1 MSRLLF
7 TSADG
12 TELFS
17 TDGTT
22 VTLLA
27 DGSSSPAFLP
37 DPIYDEDSVISA
49 GGATFITMA
58 DTADATSA
66 IWLYDGSALTQITA
80 SSEYVYARQ
89 DFNNPVNPL
98 PETSFNGMLVFSQE
112 SLAANANTD
121 DQFDQARLAT
131 YNPANGSLLQYNA
144 SNGGFDPHDFVT
156 MGSTLYYEATDTST
170 NAQAIYSFD
179 GTSITEIYN
188 QDPTFTFDLEQ
199 GFGPET
205 VPAAGAVTGPLIAF
219 NNNLYFGSG
228 QETVE
233 ELTALTSLSNSASNV
248 GGGAEYDFNP
258 LPGSDLV
265 VANNHLFFLSN
276 NNGIYSLDTNN
287 NLTLVVPSE
296 GAQEFNPVVF
306 NGAVYFTALND
317 PTFTIDLFTSTG
329 GAATDIASN
338 FNGTNFQVM
347 GNTLY
352 YNNESQ
358 TTLGTIDTSNNI
370 GTVAVPGD
378 VGGIPLG
385 VVPSAS
391 AWTAASDPITITAG
405 ATTTYHS
412 GGAAVTVDPG
422 VTVAD
427 TAAPTLESA
436 TIAITANFVTG
447 DTLNFVDQS
456 GITGGY
462 DATTGVLTLS
472 GFASVANYQTALDS
486 ITYSF
491 SGADATNG
499 GDDPDRTVAWAIGD
513 GINNSLAAH
522 STIDEIACYCRGTLI
537 ETSDGEVAVE
547 TLAIG
552 DRLLTMSGAL
562 RPIKWIG
569 RRSYGGRF
577 IVGREDILP
586 IRIKAGALDDN
597 VPLRDLWISPHHAM
611 YLNGVLIEARDLVNG
626 CSIVQAEQVETV
638 EYFHIELETHDVIV
652 AEGALSETF
661 VDDDSRDM
669 FHNAHEY
676 RELHPEATSVPARY
690 CAARPR
696 HGYEVEAVR
705 QEIARRAGLRT
716 PDDQPRVSEMRG
728 YVDRINSEC
737 IAGWAQNVDHPE
749 AQVCLDI
756 FVGGRLI
763 GQTLANRYREDL
775 ARPDIGSGHHGF
787 EFRLPVG
794 LSLVPEAVRVRRSLD
809 GSALD
814 VAGDV
819 WRQIKVSDFR
829 PASRRKAA

>member
-27 DGSSSPAFLP
+27 DSSSSPAFLA

-58 DTADATSA
+58 DTTDATSA
-66 IWLYDGSALTQITA
+66 IWRYNGSALTQITA
-80 SSEYVYARQ
+80 SSEYVYAGQ
-89 DFNNPVNPL
+89 DANNPANPL
-98 PETSFNGMLVFSQE
+98 PETSFNGLLVFSQE
-112 SLAANANTD
+112 SLAANANHGD
-121 DQFDQARLAT
+121 GFDQARLAT
-131 YNPANGSLLQYNA
+131 YNPVNGSLLQYNA
-144 SNGGFDPHDFVT
+144 PNGGFDPHDFVT
-156 MGSTLYYEATDTST
+156 MGSTLYYEATDAST
-170 NAQAIYSFD
+170 DAQAIYSFN
-179 GTSITEIYN
+179 GSSITEIYN
-188 QDPTFTFDLEQ
+188 QDPTFTFDLGQ
-199 GFGPET
+199 GPET

-219 NNNLYFGSG
+219 NNHLYFGSG

-233 ELTALTSLSNSASNV
+233 ELTSLSSMSNSASNV
-248 GGGAEYDFNP
+248 GGAAEYDFNSF
-258 LPGSDLV
+258 PGSDLI
-265 VANNHLFFLSN
+265 VANNHLFFLSE

-287 NLTLVVPSE
+287 NLTQVLPSE

-317 PTFTIDLFTSTG
+317 ATFTIDLFTSTG
-329 GAATDIASN
+329 GAATDIAAN
-338 FNGTNFQVM
+338 FTGTDFQVM

-352 YNNESQ
+352 YNNGSG
-358 TTLGTIDTSNNI
+358 TTLGTIDTSNHI

-378 VGGIPLG
+378 VGGDPLG
-385 VVPSAS
+385 VVTTAS
-391 AWTAASDPITITAG
+391 AWTAASDPITIVAGGTA
-405 ATTTYHS
+405 TYHS
-412 GGAAVTVDPG
+412 GGAPVVVDPAVIVADPG
-422 VTVAD
+422 V
-427 TAAPTLESA
+427 PTLESA
-436 TIAITANFVTG
+436 TVAITTNFVSG
-447 DTLNFVDQS
+447 DTLSVTSPNGLADV
-456 GITGGY
+456 Y
-462 DATTGVLTLS
+462 DPNTGVLTLT
-472 GFASVANYQTALDS
+472 GFASLASYQSALDS

-491 SGADATNG
+491 SGTDATNG
-499 GDDPDRTVAWAIGD
+499 GDDPDRIITWAISD

-626 CSIVQAEQVETV
+626 ISIVQATQVEKV
-638 EYFHIELETHDVIV
+638 EYFHIELETHDVLI

-676 RELHPEATSVPARY
+676 RELHPEASPVPARY

-705 QEIARRAGLRT
+705 QDIALRAGLRSS
-716 PDDQPRVSEMRG
+716 DDQPRIGAMRG

-756 FVGGRLI
+756 FVDGRLM
-763 GQTLANRYREDL
+763 GQALANRYREDL
-775 ARPDIGSGHHGF
+775 ARASIGSGRHGF
-787 EFRLPVG
+787 EFRLPAG
-794 LSLVPEAVRVRRSLD
+794 LAPISEAAVRVRRSLD
-809 GSALD
+809 GRALD
-814 VAGDV
+814 FAGDA
-819 WRQIKVSDFR
+819 WRSIKISDNK
-829 PASRRKAA
+829 PARRRKAA